1 MKRTDEH
8 PLQEY
13 FITGTHIKN
22 ATCSAKI
29 TAAKSCI
36 PFTGFAQKLT
46 AKRRRKRVCERERKR
61 ERGGGEIRFGQ
72 QGSRFERQCIMYSSF
87 SHRLS
92 R

>member
-36 PFTGFAQKLT
+36 PFTGFSQKPT
-46 AKRRRKRVCERERKR
+46 AKRRRKGVSVREKERERDSLS
-61 ERGGGEIRFGQ
+61 
-72 QGSRFERQCIMYSSF
+72 SRFERRCIMYSSF
-87 SHRLS
+87 SHRMS
-92 R
+92 K

>member
-61 ERGGGEIRFGQ
+61 ERGGGRSGL
-72 QGSRFERQCIMYSSF
+72 GSRAADLKGSA
-87 SHRLS
+87 
-92 R
+92 